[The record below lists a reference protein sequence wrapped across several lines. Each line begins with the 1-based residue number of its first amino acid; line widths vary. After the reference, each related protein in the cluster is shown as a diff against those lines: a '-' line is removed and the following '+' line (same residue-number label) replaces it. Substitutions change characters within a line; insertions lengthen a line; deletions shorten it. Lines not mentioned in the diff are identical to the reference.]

1 MCIDD
6 TITQKAFLKDLI
18 QRFNLV
24 VIQDPDD
31 PNNLIIEPYNDYL
44 AQSTVKYWTDKLDL
58 DKEIIVKDTT
68 ELQKKN
74 ILLGDAEDVD
84 YVNKDF
90 KENYPDVNVW
100 GKVDI
105 EVTDN
110 DFATGELKNEPLFS
124 PYINQRVYNN
134 LDFSQASLLGNMTV
148 QFEYSYNEQD
158 GQFIPTLSDTKPKLF
173 WYNGTATNILDED
186 DGNTTI
192 YMHDQPVSG
201 ETINTFSFTTYPV
214 CTPFDIIPGDGTNP
228 SHKYTLTPANKS
240 LYWNANA
247 PIVGQLSIFNYT
259 QWLGSWFNNALFGYY
274 WKPYLDNIYS
284 SESRIMECYIDLNEV
299 DIFDFKFNDEIF
311 IKDTYWRVLNI
322 SNYQVGSN
330 ASTKVTLIKVVNGNN
345 NCEDCP
351 FCSMFLG
358 KC

>member
-1 MCIDD
+1 M
-6 TITQKAFLKDLI
+6 
-18 QRFNLV
+18 
-24 VIQDPDD
+24 
-31 PNNLIIEPYNDYL
+31 IIEPYNDYL

-124 PYINQRVYNN
+124 PYINQKVYNN
-134 LDFSQASLLGNMTV
+134 LDFSQPSLLGNMTV

-173 WYNGTATNILDED
+173 WYNGSATNILDED

-214 CTPFDIIPGDGTNP
+214 CTPFDIILEMVLILHTNI
-228 SHKYTLTPANKS
+228 H
-240 LYWNANA
+240 
-247 PIVGQLSIFNYT
+247 
-259 QWLGSWFNNALFGYY
+259 
-274 WKPYLDNIYS
+274 
-284 SESRIMECYIDLNEV
+284 
-299 DIFDFKFNDEIF
+299 
-311 IKDTYWRVLNI
+311 
-322 SNYQVGSN
+322 
-330 ASTKVTLIKVVNGNN
+330 
-345 NCEDCP
+345 
-351 FCSMFLG
+351 
-358 KC
+358 